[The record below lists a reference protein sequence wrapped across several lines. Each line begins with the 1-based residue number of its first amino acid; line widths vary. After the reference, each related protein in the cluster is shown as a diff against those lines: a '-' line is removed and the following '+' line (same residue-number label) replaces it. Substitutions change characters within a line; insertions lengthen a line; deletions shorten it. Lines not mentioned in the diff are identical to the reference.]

1 MTPNIAAFLTM
12 IATSEGTQR
21 TPDPYRCCYAYRHTI
36 QDLAYHPAESRP
48 DGSPPEWIGE
58 RITVGQYAGELS
70 SAAGRY
76 QINRPTWVRLKQ
88 LLALPD
94 FTGPSQDDACIQLI
108 KERGAL
114 TLVNSGAVAD
124 AITVLHSTWASLP
137 GSTAGQPTTSFADLI
152 RSYTEAG
159 GGFA

>member
-1 MTPNIAAFLTM
+1 MGESIAFLGPRY
-12 IATSEGTQR
+12 EGQIST
-21 TPDPYRCCYAYRHTI
+21 
-36 QDLAYHPAESRP
+36 
-48 DGSPPEWIGE
+48 
-58 RITVGQYAGELS
+58 
-70 SAAGRY
+70 AAGRY
-76 QINRPTWVRLKQ
+76 QLNCPTWVRLKQ

-114 TLVNSGAVAD
+114 SLINQGAIAD
-124 AITVLHSTWASLP
+124 AITLLHSTWASLP

-159 GGFA
+159 GAFA